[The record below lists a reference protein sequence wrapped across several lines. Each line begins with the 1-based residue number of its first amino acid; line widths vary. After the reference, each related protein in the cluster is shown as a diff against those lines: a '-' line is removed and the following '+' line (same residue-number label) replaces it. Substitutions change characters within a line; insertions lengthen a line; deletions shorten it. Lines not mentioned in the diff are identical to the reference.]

1 MEENIKLIDLVIE
14 IIDARAPLSTRNPDI
29 DTLSVGKFRMILLNK
44 SDMSD
49 KNDNIK
55 WCNYF
60 ESKGIKCIEVNSK
73 TGLGIKGIDKTIKE
87 VCKEKIERDR
97 KRGILNRPIRCMIV
111 GIPNVGKS
119 TLMNALVG
127 ERLSII
133 TSKAQT
139 TRHRI
144 MGIVN
149 GDDFQIVYTDT
160 PGIVNPHYK
169 LHEQMMGF
177 VNSALEDADLFILV
191 TEIGETFKNQE
202 VLAKIIRSETP
213 VILVINK
220 IDLSDQQTIN
230 DKIAYWRNQIPRAI
244 IIPASA
250 TEHFNIDNIFD
261 NILDLLPENPPY
273 FPKDELTDRSMR
285 FFVSEII
292 REKLLLFYQK
302 EIPYSCEVAVESYE
316 EKEGVDNIRAVIF
329 VERESQKAILIG
341 HQGKSIKKVGIEA
354 RKDIEEFTGK
364 RCFLNLYIKVL
375 KDWRNSDRALKQ
387 FGYESE

>member
-1 MEENIKLIDLVIE
+1 MHKAGFVNIIG
-14 IIDARAPLSTRNPDI
+14 N
-29 DTLSVGKFRMILLNK
+29 
-44 SDMSD
+44 
-49 KNDNIK
+49 
-55 WCNYF
+55 
-60 ESKGIKCIEVNSK
+60 
-73 TGLGIKGIDKTIKE
+73 
-87 VCKEKIERDR
+87 
-97 KRGILNRPIRCMIV
+97 
-111 GIPNVGKS
+111 PNVGKS

-127 ERLSII
+127 EKLSII

-177 VNSALEDADLFILV
+177 VHSALEDADLFLLV
-191 TEIGETFKNQE
+191 TEIGETFKNQD
-202 VLAKIIRSETP
+202 VLAKIIKSETP

-220 IDLSDQQTIN
+220 IDLSDQQTIM
-230 DKIAYWRNQIPRAI
+230 DKMAYWHNQIPRAI
-244 IIPASA
+244 IVPASA
-250 TEHFNIDNIFD
+250 TEHFNIDTIFD
-261 NILDLLPENPPY
+261 HIMEALPENPPY

-292 REKLLLFYQK
+292 REKLLLYYQK

-316 EKEGVDNIRAVIF
+316 EKDGVDNIRAIIF

-341 HQGKSIKKVGIEA
+341 HQGMSIKKVGIEA

-364 RCFLNLYIKVL
+364 KCFLNLYIKVL

-387 FGYESE
+387 FGYEME

>member
-1 MEENIKLIDLVIE
+1 MHKSGFVNIIG
-14 IIDARAPLSTRNPDI
+14 N
-29 DTLSVGKFRMILLNK
+29 
-44 SDMSD
+44 
-49 KNDNIK
+49 
-55 WCNYF
+55 
-60 ESKGIKCIEVNSK
+60 
-73 TGLGIKGIDKTIKE
+73 
-87 VCKEKIERDR
+87 
-97 KRGILNRPIRCMIV
+97 
-111 GIPNVGKS
+111 PNVGKS

-149 GDDFQIVYTDT
+149 GEDFQIVYTDT

-177 VNSALEDADLFILV
+177 VHSALEDADLFLLV

-202 VLAKIIRSETP
+202 VLAKIIKSNIP
-213 VILVINK
+213 VILAINK
-220 IDLSDQQTIN
+220 IDLSDQQTIQ
-230 DKIAYWRNQIPRAI
+230 DMIAYWQNQIPRAI
-244 IIPASA
+244 IVPCSA
-250 TEHFNIDNIFD
+250 TERFNVDTIFEH
-261 NILDLLPENPPY
+261 ILELLPENPPY

-292 REKLLLFYQK
+292 REKLLLYYQK

-316 EKEGVDNIRAVIF
+316 EKEGVDNIRAIIF

-341 HQGKSIKKVGIEA
+341 HQGKAIKKLGIEA
-354 RKDIEEFTGK
+354 RRDIEEFTGK
-364 RCFLNLYIKVL
+364 RCFLSLHIKVL
-375 KDWRNSDRALKQ
+375 KDWRNSDRALKS
-387 FGYESE
+387 FGYALED